1 MQNNAAAIAGI
12 RSFNRF
18 YTHILGLLN
27 QHILDSDFSLTEA
40 RVLLEVSKT
49 EPCQANAL
57 ADRLRLDRS
66 FLSRILKRLEG
77 KALIARTPDPADS
90 RASHIAITPE
100 GKTVL
105 GELDSRSEAQI
116 GSLIAALSP
125 AELQEVQRA
134 MRLIRDQFSRAVSPV
149 TIRGYRA
156 GDEDY
161 IIRRHGE
168 MYLAEYDLSEVF
180 AQFVDGLVRR
190 FVQSLNPAR
199 ECVLIPE
206 LGGAPMGSIAIADA
220 GGETAQ
226 LRFFLLEKE
235 ARGMGLGLRL
245 AEAAVDFARKAGY
258 RHIFLDTI
266 SDLTSA
272 RAIYKR
278 LGFTVTETHT
288 QCDWGRE
295 VLNEK
300 WEMDL

>member
-40 RVLLEVSKT
+40 RVLLEISKHA
-49 EPCQANAL
+49 PCQANAL

-77 KALIARTPDPADS
+77 KALISRTPDPADS

-100 GKTVL
+100 GQTVL

-116 GSLIAALSP
+116 GSLIASLSP

-161 IIRRHGE
+161 IIRRHGA
-168 MYLAEYDLSEVF
+168 MYLAEYGLSEVF

-190 FVQSLNPAR
+190 FVQNLNPAR

-206 LGGAPMGSIAIADA
+206 LEGTPMGSIAIADA
-220 GGETAQ
+220 GGDTAQ

-288 QCDWGRE
+288 QNDWGRE